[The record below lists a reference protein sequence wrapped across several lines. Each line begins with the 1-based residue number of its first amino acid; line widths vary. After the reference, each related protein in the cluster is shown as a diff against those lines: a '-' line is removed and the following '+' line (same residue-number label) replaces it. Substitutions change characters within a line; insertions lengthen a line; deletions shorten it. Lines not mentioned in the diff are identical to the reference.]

1 MNYGTGPLPYDSAA
15 PSAPQ
20 NTIPGGASLWVFGN
34 KSPEIY
40 AGVAAFFDY
49 LSQTEVQ
56 EYLHQTSGYL
66 PVTMAAY
73 EATKASGF
81 YEENPGREQPIIQ
94 MMGKAPT
101 ENSRGVRLVNLPQV
115 RDIQNEEFEKMLA
128 GEQTAQQAL
137 DNAVTRADESIS
149 QALGN

>member
-1 MNYGTGPLPYDSAA
+1 M
-15 PSAPQ
+15 
-20 NTIPGGASLWVFGN
+20 
-34 KSPEIY
+34 
-40 AGVAAFFDY
+40 
-49 LSQTEVQ
+49 Q

-81 YEENPGREQPIIQ
+81 YDENPGREQPIIQ

-115 RDIQNEEFEKMLA
+115 RDIQNEEFENLLA
-128 GEQTAQQAL
+128 GKQTAQQAL
-137 DNAVTRADESIS
+137 DNAVTRANKSIAPGARQLTPAARAPS
-149 QALGN
+149 EHAAGAGRGRPAGERPDARADRERRLHRRAGRFPSGQA